1 MYARRNLYDSA
12 LYYFTAAIKMKPDY
26 KPVYNNRAVVHLN
39 LGNIYLSKQDFNEAT
54 KNYQEAIKDWQT
66 YLSYE
71 PDNPDIMN
79 SIGECYRKIG
89 QNQEALRYISMAL
102 SIRQDG
108 FFYFNR
114 SQTYKNLNNIEAA
127 RNDALAA
134 KKLGLRLDAA
144 YTASLGIQ

>member
-1 MYARRNLYDSA
+1 
-12 LYYFTAAIKMKPDY
+12 
-26 KPVYNNRAVVHLN
+26 
-39 LGNIYLSKQDFNEAT
+39 
-54 KNYQEAIKDWQT
+54 
-66 YLSYE
+66 
-71 PDNPDIMN
+71 
-79 SIGECYRKIG
+79 
-89 QNQEALRYISMAL
+89 MAL